1 MSFDPKDLRRALG
14 KFATGVTVVTTIDEN
29 GDDVGMTANS
39 FSSVSMDP
47 PLILWSVDK
56 GNMGTKAYREAEYFA
71 VNVLNDSQVDIS
83 NRFAKRG
90 EDKFSGLD
98 FTRGVGGV
106 PRITGSASIFEC
118 RTWNTYDGGDHLIIV
133 GEVLNYTYQESVR
146 SLVFHNGRYA
156 LSEMHPAMKS
166 REDAVPLEGGV
177 LKDYVLYLLRQAL
190 FTYSSSFYPKLSAFD
205 ITAEEWRVLTLLADR
220 SKLSANEIGQ
230 LVSQPPQ
237 DLADTLAWLSEK
249 QLLTTADED
258 LYCLTGAGRAKASE
272 LLDLAFEHERSMLS
286 GLDDA
291 EVTALQSGLK
301 KLIKHK
307 G

>member
-1 MSFDPKDLRRALG
+1 MSFDPKDFRRALG
-14 KFATGVTVVTTIDEN
+14 KFATGVTVITTRDEA
-29 GDDVGMTANS
+29 GEDVGMTANS

-56 GNMGTKAYREAEYFA
+56 GNLGTKAYREADCFV

-83 NRFAKRG
+83 NRFARRG
-90 EDKFSGLD
+90 EDKFEGLD
-98 FTRGVGGV
+98 FSRGLGDV
-106 PRITGSASIFEC
+106 PVINGCASTFEC

-133 GEVLNYTYQESVR
+133 GEVLNYFYQESVR

-156 LSEMHPAMKS
+156 LSEMHPAIRS

-220 SKLSANEIGQ
+220 STLSAGEIGQ

-249 QLLTTADED
+249 ELLTTEGED
-258 LYCLTGAGRAKASE
+258 RYCLTANGRSKASE
-272 LLDLAFEHERSMLS
+272 LLNLAFDHERIMLS
-286 GLDDA
+286 DLDES
-291 EVTALQSGLK
+291 EVAALQSGLK
-301 KLIKHK
+301 KLIQSR